1 MVFLTVLTALYI
13 SYSLFEVRR
22 VIVISYDTNLKDL
35 DMLAGQNLLFMDTE
49 RLEKN
54 LLEKNMVLKKIR
66 LDKRYIN
73 TIIVQTD
80 MRIPLVHVVSGNV
93 SGDVDSNGIYTLD
106 ALNNNL
112 PTVQAGG
119 IPIYKDQKAD
129 WRIQKSVDMIVDLNK
144 AGLTV
149 RKIEINNNENY
160 FTAYMKDDSIVMVS
174 FTADVP
180 SVAASLQ
187 VIISRFRIEGKFVS
201 KVDFRFDK
209 PIVVLSNG
217 DNIYSK

>member
-1 MVFLTVLTALYI
+1 MVFLSVLIAIYI
-13 SYSLFEVRR
+13 SYSLFEVHRI
-22 VIVISYDTNLKDL
+22 IVISYDTNLKDL
-35 DMLAGQNLLFMDTE
+35 DILAGQNLLFMDTE
-49 RLEKN
+49 RLEKD
-54 LLEKNMVLKKIR
+54 LLVKNMVIKKIR
-66 LDKRYIN
+66 LEKRYVN
-73 TIIVQTD
+73 TIIVQTEL
-80 MRIPLVHVVSGNV
+80 RIPLVHVVSGNV
-93 SGDVDSNGIYTLD
+93 MGDVDSSGIYTLD
-106 ALNNNL
+106 AFNSDL
-112 PTVQAGG
+112 PTIQAGG

-160 FTAYMKDDSIVMVS
+160 FTAYMKDDSIVMVP
-174 FTADVP
+174 FTADVL